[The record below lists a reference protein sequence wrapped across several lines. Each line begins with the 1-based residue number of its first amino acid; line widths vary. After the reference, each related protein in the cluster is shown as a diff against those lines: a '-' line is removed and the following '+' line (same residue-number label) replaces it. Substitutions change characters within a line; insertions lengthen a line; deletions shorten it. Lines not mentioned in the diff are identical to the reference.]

1 MGLAAIA
8 VMEQETDYVMSFGDV
23 ELNFDRAMV
32 MKQGNP
38 VPVTPSE
45 YELLV
50 HFLLN
55 PERDLSRDSLLD
67 AVWSCVTSP
76 NTRTV
81 DAHILR
87 LRQKFEP
94 DPNAPRHFLTVHK
107 VGYRFRP

>member
-1 MGLAAIA
+1 MGLATIA
-8 VMEQETDYVMSFGDV
+8 VLEHEADYVMAFGDV
-23 ELNFDRAMV
+23 AVNFDRNTV
-32 MKQGNP
+32 SRSGRT
-38 VPVTPSE
+38 VPVSQAE

-55 PERDLSRDSLLD
+55 PERDLSRDALLD
-67 AVWSCVTSP
+67 AVWACVPEPS
-76 NTRTV
+76 TRTV

-107 VGYRFRP
+107 IGYRFRP